1 MVASHCKHI
10 ENFKCADKYMYF
22 VIVIVIIIII
32 IIVIVI
38 IIVIIGVMQAILF
51 FAWAN

>member
-10 ENFKCADKYMYF
+10 ENFKCADKYF

>member
-10 ENFKCADKYMYF
+10 ENFKCADIYF
-22 VIVIVIIIII
+22 VFVIVIIIII

-38 IIVIIGVMQAILF
+38 VIIIIIGVMQAILF